1 MNRNIP
7 IGAAIVLAL
16 LAAGAV
22 APIFGSLCAFF
33 VPLPVLFY
41 RVKSGRRTA
50 LAIAAISFIVLTV
63 LARGLKFDLIY
74 TAQLLAIGMALGEGF
89 AANASINRT
98 FVTALAALAGLT
110 VIWIIGA
117 CIARGVGPLTLFAI
131 YIDGSIN
138 TTMAFYEARG
148 VNETDLAAL
157 RQVFESIKPAILKLA
172 LGIGLLIYIVVI
184 WANIIVSRMLF
195 KYAKMPWPDFGNLQE
210 WSTPSNLVFAAIL
223 GALLAIIFPKTGNIY
238 YVGLTIVLVLFPFY
252 CFQGLAVI
260 SFIFTK
266 LGAPPSLQ
274 MAVYLLI
281 IVMFLPLFGIAAIG
295 FFDAWFNF
303 RRLGKTQID
312 TN

>member
-16 LAAGAV
+16 LAVGSI

-33 VPLPVLFY
+33 VPLPILFF
-41 RVKSGRRTA
+41 RVKSGRHTA
-50 LAIAAISFIVLTV
+50 LAIVAISFAALVILT
-63 LARGLKFDLIY
+63 RGLKFDLIY
-74 TAQLLAIGMALGEGF
+74 TAQLLAIGLALGEGF
-89 AANASINRT
+89 AANASLNRT
-98 FVTALAALAGLT
+98 FLTALGTLAGFT
-110 VIWIIGA
+110 VIWIAGT
-117 CIARGVGPLTLFAI
+117 CILQGVGPLALFTT

-172 LGIGLLIYIVVI
+172 MGIGLLIYIVVI

-195 KYAKMPWPDFGNLQE
+195 RYAKMPWPDFGNLQE
-210 WSTPSNLVFAAIL
+210 WSAPANLVFVAIL
-223 GALLAIIFPKTGNIY
+223 GALLIMIFPKTGNIY
-238 YVGLTIVLVLFPFY
+238 YVGLTIVLALFPIY

-281 IVMFLPLFGIAAIG
+281 IVMFLPLFGIAAVG

-303 RRLGKTQID
+303 RRLGKTQIN